1 MTTKERREAIM
12 LRLQA
17 AHQPVNATVLAGEL
31 GVSRQVIV
39 GDVALLRAG
48 GEKIVS
54 TSRGY
59 LLSAEAG
66 IVRQVVCRHTPGQTE
81 QELLA
86 MVDGG
91 CTVLDVTVEHPVY
104 GEITAPLQLSCRHDV
119 ELFLQKMLENAA
131 QPLSLLT
138 EGTHIHRLSVPDD
151 AAFAH
156 VCDAL
161 RHMGVL
167 VED

>member
-1 MTTKERREAIM
+1 MTAKERREAIVTH
-12 LRLQA
+12 LKGEKSPIR
-17 AHQPVNATVLAGEL
+17 ATALAGLL

-48 GEKIVS
+48 GEQIVS

-59 LLSAEAG
+59 IMSTNEG
-66 IVRQVVCRHTPGQTE
+66 MVRQVVCQHSAGKTR
-81 QELLA
+81 QELYA
-86 MVDGG
+86 MVDCG

-104 GEITAPLQLSCRHDV
+104 GEITATLQLD
-119 ELFLQKMLENAA
+119 EFMEKMRLSEA

-138 EGTHIHRLSVPDD
+138 EGIHAHRLSLPDEGS
-151 AAFAH
+151 FER
-156 VCDAL
+156 VCRVL
-161 RHMGVL
+161 RDMGML

>member
-1 MTTKERREAIM
+1 MTAKERREAIVTH
-12 LRLQA
+12 LKGEKT
-17 AHQPVNATVLAGEL
+17 PISATALAGLL

-48 GEKIVS
+48 GEQIVS

-59 LLSAEAG
+59 IMSTNEG
-66 IVRQVVCRHTPGQTE
+66 MVRQVVCQHSAGNTR
-81 QELLA
+81 QELYA
-86 MVDGG
+86 MVDCG

-104 GEITAPLQLSCRHDV
+104 GEITATLQLACRYDV
-119 ELFLQKMLENAA
+119 DEFMEKMRLSEA

-138 EGTHIHRLSVPDD
+138 EGIHAHRLSLPDEGS
-151 AAFAH
+151 FER
-156 VCDAL
+156 VCRAL
-161 RHMGVL
+161 RDMGML